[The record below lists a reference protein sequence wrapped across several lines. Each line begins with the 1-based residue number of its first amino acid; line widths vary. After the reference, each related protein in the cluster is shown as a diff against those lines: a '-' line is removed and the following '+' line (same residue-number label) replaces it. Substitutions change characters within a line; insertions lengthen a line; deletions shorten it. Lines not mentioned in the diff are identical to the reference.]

1 VSVNANPET
10 RVVPLSL
17 LNPAPY
23 NPRKMSDSARAA
35 LDKSIERF
43 GIVELIV
50 WNERSGNVCG
60 GHRRLEKLQRERA
73 TETKVVVVQIDK
85 PAEEKA
91 LNVALNSRLLVGDFT
106 PDLEELL
113 VEIQGA
119 DESLFDELRLDELLA
134 ELEGSD
140 DAKIVTVKKEILPE
154 MVWILMA
161 IPLSDFGSVQASVAD
176 LQSRSS
182 VSVQVN
188 RSAEDEAE

>member
-1 VSVNANPET
+1 VSVNSTPET
-10 RVVPLSL
+10 RVVPLAL

-73 TETKVVVVQIDK
+73 KETTVVVVQIDK

-91 LNVALNSRLLVGDFT
+91 LNIALNSRLLVGDWT

-119 DESLFDELRLDELLA
+119 DENMFDDLRLDELLA
-134 ELEGSD
+134 EIEGGD
-140 DAKIVTVKKEILPE
+140 DAKIVPVKKEILPE
-154 MVWILMA
+154 MVWILVA

-176 LQSRSS
+176 LESHAT
-182 VSVQVN
+182 VTVQVN
-188 RSAEDEAE
+188 RAAETEED